1 MQENNANSV
10 EDITKHLEN
19 WSDRK
24 KTLFTNPNYISLAV
38 KNLNKNQG

>member
-1 MQENNANSV
+1 MEKNVNSV
-10 EDITKHLEN
+10 EDITKHLED

-38 KNLNKNQG
+38 NNIHKHLD